1 MTGFSSSLRTGRRAL
16 LDFLFPPRCAG
27 CGRRGEWLCA
37 ACLTHV
43 RFLGPPW
50 CERCGDP
57 LPGGGRCAGCRSGGP
72 FALDW
77 ARAAC
82 AFGGPVREAIHRFKY
97 GGERA
102 RRDHLA
108 RFLCD
113 WPARPAVAADSLLVP
128 VPLDSARRRARGYN
142 QAEELAGVLAR
153 EWGRPLSTDLA
164 RTRRTRPQ
172 VGLDRRARR
181 ENVRGAFAWRGASLA
196 GRPIVLV
203 DDVMTT
209 GATAEACA
217 VALKAA
223 GAASVGLLAVA
234 RPVGEAYLR
243 DPPQDA

>member
-1 MTGFSSSLRTGRRAL
+1 M
-16 LDFLFPPRCAG
+16 
-27 CGRRGEWLCA
+27 
-37 ACLTHV
+37 
-43 RFLGPPW
+43 
-50 CERCGDP
+50 
-57 LPGGGRCAGCRSGGP
+57 
-72 FALDW
+72 
-77 ARAAC
+77 
-82 AFGGPVREAIHRFKY
+82 
-97 GGERA
+97 
-102 RRDHLA
+102 
-108 RFLCD
+108 
-113 WPARPAVAADSLLVP
+113 AADSLLVP

-164 RTRRTRPQ
+164 HTRRTRPQ

-234 RPVGEAYLR
+234 RPVGEASLR
-243 DPPQDA
+243 DPLQDA